1 MSACST
7 SAKAMVLY
15 AVKPTE
21 RAAPLTTS
29 STASSQNGVSSVM
42 NAIATTVSAATAD
55 DTMITGR

>member
-15 AVKPTE
+15 AVKPTD

-29 STASSQNGVSSVM
+29 STASSQNGVSSVR
-42 NAIATTVSAATAD
+42 NTIATTLAAAIAL
-55 DTMITGR
+55 DTTITGR